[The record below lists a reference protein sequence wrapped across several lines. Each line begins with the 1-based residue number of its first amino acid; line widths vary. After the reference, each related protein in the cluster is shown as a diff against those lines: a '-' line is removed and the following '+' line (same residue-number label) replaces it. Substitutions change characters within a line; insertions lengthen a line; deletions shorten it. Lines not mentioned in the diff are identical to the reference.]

1 MGARATWIC
10 ARATRRGARASDVC
24 KGHILCLYT
33 KILIWCKGLIF
44 CLLKFWN
51 ILRPLHHFLWPLHMA
66 LAPLLVALAL
76 ALAPR
81 KMLLFSRLSG
91 SVMKLPCLT
100 DHSGQGISILARNPV
115 FLRANFKKSKKNEY
129 IHYYQMIT
137 NNKFN
142 PLSGV
147 FLSRNF

>member
-81 KMLLFSRLSG
+81 KMLLFGGLSG
-91 SVMKLPCLT
+91 TPET
-100 DHSGQGISILARNPV
+100 LAFTP
-115 FLRANFKKSKKNEY
+115 
-129 IHYYQMIT
+129 
-137 NNKFN
+137 
-142 PLSGV
+142 P
-147 FLSRNF
+147 

>member
-91 SVMKLPCLT
+91 IHNSYNSRISYTIIMKICTLIYGDDFQLSYT
-100 DHSGQGISILARNPV
+100 D
-115 FLRANFKKSKKNEY
+115 
-129 IHYYQMIT
+129 
-137 NNKFN
+137 
-142 PLSGV
+142 
-147 FLSRNF
+147 

>member
-91 SVMKLPCLT
+91 RPCSMKALIIQDIPNQILPHVT
-100 DHSGQGISILARNPV
+100 
-115 FLRANFKKSKKNEY
+115 EY
-129 IHYYQMIT
+129 ELSSPIRSALVLEKWDRLLEST
-137 NNKFN
+137 NKAT
-142 PLSGV
+142 LKC
-147 FLSRNF
+147 

>member
-91 SVMKLPCLT
+91 SHHTIQYLSIYEVMW
-100 DHSGQGISILARNPV
+100 
-115 FLRANFKKSKKNEY
+115 
-129 IHYYQMIT
+129 HYYQPKTMVSPVLFKT
-137 NNKFN
+137 NVTPPPEVIPAN
-142 PLSGV
+142 PWEIGHPATSQKHQKHLV
-147 FLSRNF
+147 Q

>member
-81 KMLLFSRLSG
+81 KMLLFGHVSSICIYFWPSQFVLLWFRPMVSKAFISLYQNSASRLNIT
-91 SVMKLPCLT
+91 L
-100 DHSGQGISILARNPV
+100 
-115 FLRANFKKSKKNEY
+115 KSAF
-129 IHYYQMIT
+129 IFI
-137 NNKFN
+137 
-142 PLSGV
+142 
-147 FLSRNF
+147 

>member
-51 ILRPLHHFLWPLHMA
+51 ILTGCLNANLYTSFCFGGQKFASQLWFEGGLGILNSGIFTYDPWIWSK
-66 LAPLLVALAL
+66 VT
-76 ALAPR
+76 
-81 KMLLFSRLSG
+81 SLSSTA
-91 SVMKLPCLT
+91 SVLRDGK
-100 DHSGQGISILARNPV
+100 ISLKCHESIQKK
-115 FLRANFKKSKKNEY
+115 FFFKTSK
-129 IHYYQMIT
+129 
-137 NNKFN
+137 
-142 PLSGV
+142 
-147 FLSRNF
+147 